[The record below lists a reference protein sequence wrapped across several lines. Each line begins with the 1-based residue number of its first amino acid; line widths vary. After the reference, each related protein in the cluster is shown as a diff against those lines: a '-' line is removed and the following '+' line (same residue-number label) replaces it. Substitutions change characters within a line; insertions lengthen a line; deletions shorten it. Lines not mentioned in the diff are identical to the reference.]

1 LCVDTELASFDVIL
15 GLPWLRRWNPVVDWR
30 GEKLLVNVGGQKHV
44 MNASLDPTVER
55 QSDVKTTFFSCTSE
69 ERYLQR

>member
-1 LCVDTELASFDVIL
+1 
-15 GLPWLRRWNPVVDWR
+15 
-30 GEKLLVNVGGQKHV
+30 